1 MKKLIAL
8 VLVLMM
14 VLALAACGKDDD
26 KKDSDKKDDKKNEA
40 TKTPT
45 KGEDKPGETTPAAGA
60 IDIIDGIKPVA
71 ELMNI
76 DLAKAMP
83 GAFAVDGTIM
93 PPKYSLIFLF
103 KDKIEEAER
112 GKILDDFN
120 TYLKSVATD
129 GKIYLDQ
136 EFTAEWNAEEGR
148 FEEQYGENLYI
159 KLGKYGWMLQPAYG
173 ETNVVYTDGNQYPHF
188 QVRIERFN
196 LE

>member
-45 KGEDKPGETTPAAGA
+45 KGEDKPGETTPAADGFV
-60 IDIIDGIKPVA
+60 IIEGIKPVA

-76 DLAKAMP
+76 DLSKAMP
-83 GAFAVDGTIM
+83 GAFAADGTIM
-93 PPKYSLIFLF
+93 TPKYSLFFFF
-103 KDKIEEAER
+103 KDKLEEAER

-120 TYLKSVATD
+120 TYLKSVAAD
-129 GKIYLDQ
+129 GKIYNDP
-136 EFTAEWNAEEGR
+136 EFTTEWTAEESR
-148 FEEQYGENLYI
+148 FEENLGENLYV

-173 ETNVVYTDGNQYPHF
+173 ETNVIYTDGNQYPHF
-188 QVRIERFN
+188 QVRIERFD